1 MRWII
6 LLLLAACSV
15 EPTVETYDFVTI
27 NDLIM
32 SNTPQT
38 CEWDYENNED
48 IGTYNTNGSFMSTG
62 TAYYL
67 INTVEKDFGTT
78 TKYALY
84 DGTNIYLWN
93 NQTVQPIGQTL
104 TSQNYM
110 DVIYN
115 NTIGYPAYFDMLNHI
130 DYGITCTDSVGT
142 LPELPELNWLTI

>member
-38 CEWDYENNED
+38 CEWDYEGNED

-67 INTVEKDFGTT
+67 VNTVEKDFGTT

-93 NQTVQPIGQTL
+93 DQTVQPIGQTL